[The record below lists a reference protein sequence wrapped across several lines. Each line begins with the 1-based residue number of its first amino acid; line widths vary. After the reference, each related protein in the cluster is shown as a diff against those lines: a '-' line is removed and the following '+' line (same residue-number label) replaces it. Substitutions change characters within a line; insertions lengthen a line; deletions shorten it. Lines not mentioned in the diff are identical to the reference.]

1 MVLPILEVVVV
12 MVVEMVVDVVVGGH
26 REGEVILRLP
36 VSVIQ
41 FADITPE
48 MKQKLIFHFM
58 EQRVCF
64 LINIRR

>member
-1 MVLPILEVVVV
+1 MVLPILEVVEV
-12 MVVEMVVDVVVGGH
+12 MVMEVVVGGH

-41 FADITPE
+41 FADVTPE
-48 MKQKLIFHFM
+48 MKQKLIFHLM

>member
-1 MVLPILEVVVV
+1 MVLPILEVVEV
-12 MVVEMVVDVVVGGH
+12 MVMEVVVGGH